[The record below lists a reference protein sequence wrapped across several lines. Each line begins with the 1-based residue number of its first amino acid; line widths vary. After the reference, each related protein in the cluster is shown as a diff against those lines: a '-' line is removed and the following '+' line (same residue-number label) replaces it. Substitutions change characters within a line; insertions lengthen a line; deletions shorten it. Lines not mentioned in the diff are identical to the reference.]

1 VESFVRHENER
12 LTLQTDPWVWVE
24 GVIKEF
30 WSYGGM
36 AISGSGGLR
45 GLEVWRHGDKWFG
58 RAESFGGL
66 ELW

>member
-1 VESFVRHENER
+1 
-12 LTLQTDPWVWVE
+12 
-24 GVIKEF
+24 
-30 WSYGGM
+30 M